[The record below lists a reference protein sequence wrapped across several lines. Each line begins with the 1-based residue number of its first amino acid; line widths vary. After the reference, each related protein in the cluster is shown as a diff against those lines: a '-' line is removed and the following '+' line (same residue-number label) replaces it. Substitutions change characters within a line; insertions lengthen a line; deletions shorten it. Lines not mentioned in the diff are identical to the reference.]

1 MPYQNE
7 FLSLR
12 HKEENSLLI
21 YNTLKKMK
29 LFEEQ
34 EQVLWKMLL
43 KYEI

>member
-21 YNTLKKMK
+21 HNTLKKMK

-43 KYEI
+43 RYEI